1 MVTLAQ
7 FWCAVIVLALLVYV
21 VLDGFDLGVGML
33 IGMTSDTK
41 HRARM
46 LKTIDPVWDGN
57 ETWLVVVGA
66 TLYATF
72 PTAYAI
78 LLPAFYAAFVCMLL
92 ALIFR
97 GIGIEARNRSERARL
112 RWDRAIIIGS
122 AVAAFSQGVIV
133 GNLTGG
139 IAVENGQFVGVTLDS
154 FTVFSVIAGVGCI
167 VGYALHGLSW
177 LVLKTDGELRAWAY
191 ARIPTFA
198 LGWCMIL
205 AILFWR
211 MLQNHPEVLAKWSV
225 ISPLLFLPAI
235 GLLACGGLAYGVH
248 RRIDGV
254 PFAMTTIL
262 FLVAGAMFVLTLQP
276 YIVPW
281 SITVAEAA
289 APQASLSFL
298 LFGGA
303 FALPV
308 ILIYTST
315 VYWVFR
321 GKVPDS

>member
-248 RRIDGV
+248 RRIDGRRNV
-254 PFAMTTIL
+254 CANSTAL
-262 FLVAGAMFVLTLQP
+262 HRALVYHRRGSCST
-276 YIVPW
+276 
-281 SITVAEAA
+281 
-289 APQASLSFL
+289 ASLIIISAVRRRVCAARYTHLYQHRL
-298 LFGGA
+298 LG
-303 FALPV
+303 
-308 ILIYTST
+308 
-315 VYWVFR
+315 
-321 GKVPDS
+321 VPRQSARQLTP